1 MILFFEKILKYY
13 PNYGSYLFQ
22 DWTYIFDF
30 NICSNKKYTNEFFI
44 NICPVILERNFV
56 YPDIWLN
63 LINILKTEII
73 LNI

>member
-1 MILFFEKILKYY
+1 MEVIFSRLDLY
-13 PNYGSYLFQ
+13 
-22 DWTYIFDF
+22 FDF